1 MRASSIE
8 WEIGVFLSEE
18 ELRTLRESPLTG
30 IIKRHSQNGEH
41 SQIPLVIER
50 GATSEH
56 NVVDLTTFPNRAYW
70 EDAKDYKITLS
81 DQAYEELDKNKR
93 TGERL
98 YNNPGC
104 KILIRVE

>member
-1 MRASSIE
+1 ME
-8 WEIGVFLSEE
+8 WEIWATISEE
-18 ELRTLRESPLTG
+18 ELRVLKESPLTG
-30 IIKRHSQNGEH
+30 IIRRHSHSQEGEH
-41 SQIPLVIER
+41 SQIPLRIER